1 MSSAELSGNE
11 LLEDRA
17 AEVRKRLPAAIK
29 ILGGCGRDQSDRG
42 ALRRQAPPGRSA
54 LAGSEKQ
61 DKGIANRK
69 ERRRN
74 RQILSFSLDE
84 PLLMTRR
91 EAGNP
96 WQMEKV
102 GKAFFDP
109 QKHPEFI
116 RK

>member
-1 MSSAELSGNE
+1 M
-11 LLEDRA
+11 
-17 AEVRKRLPAAIK
+17 PAAIK
-29 ILGGCGRDQSDRG
+29 ILGRCGQDQSDRG
-42 ALRRQAPPGRSA
+42 ALRRQGPTGRSA

-61 DKGIANRK
+61 DNGIANRK

-96 WQMEKV
+96 WQMEKD
-102 GKAFFDP
+102 GQAFFDP
-109 QKHPEFI
+109 QKHPELM